1 MVFLY
6 SFTHSSRESSVIH
19 REETD
24 SQSPLKELTR
34 QQGRRGMAKSN
45 YALDRKSCMHAK
57 SLQWCPAVCNNMDC
71 NPPRLLSMGFSR
83 LKSWS
88 GWPFPTPRQEV
99 IFLYTQ
105 IWPYQLFK
113 HLNTPIL
120 MGYDYSPGLPD
131 IPLVPQILAR
141 DPLPVTSLRVQQ
153 IMAECLCQPG
163 VLALLLLC

>member
-1 MVFLY
+1 
-6 SFTHSSRESSVIH
+6 
-19 REETD
+19 
-24 SQSPLKELTR
+24 
-34 QQGRRGMAKSN
+34 
-45 YALDRKSCMHAK
+45 
-57 SLQWCPAVCNNMDC
+57 
-71 NPPRLLSMGFSR
+71 MGFSR

-88 GWPFPTPRQEV
+88 GLPFPTPRQEV

-141 DPLPVTSLRVQQ
+141 DPLPVNSLRVQQ

-163 VLALLLLC
+163 VLALLLLCWAVARAIPFVKYLANHARISDMKRKSDWLESNWGNNWDSILKPRFGEYLRKILAFMIQKPRLYAELTTKACVL